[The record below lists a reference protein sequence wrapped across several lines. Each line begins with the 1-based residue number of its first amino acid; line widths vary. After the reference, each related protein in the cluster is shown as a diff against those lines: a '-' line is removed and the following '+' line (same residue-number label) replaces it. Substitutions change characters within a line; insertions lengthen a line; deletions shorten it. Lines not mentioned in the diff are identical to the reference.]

1 MAVPTRDQWRALF
14 QNAKVHAA
22 RIDARVDAFY
32 NDRFVG
38 APSGLSQDDPE
49 ATSRPLTNPEKV
61 ALRTSVAN
69 ELDAWIAEL
78 QAARAAT
85 AGP

>member
-1 MAVPTRDQWRALF
+1 MAVPTRAAWRVLF
-14 QNAKVHAA
+14 QNARVHAV

-32 NDRFVG
+32 NDKFVG
-38 APSGLSQDDPE
+38 APLGISLDDPD
-49 ATSRPLTNPEKV
+49 ATTRPLTTAEKV
-61 ALRTSVAN
+61 AIRTFVVN

-78 QAARAAT
+78 QAARTAT